1 MPKGSKRFASVTQN
15 TGFSQKKPR
24 LISRSTRELKPQISY
39 QIMNKDTYFGR
50 MLANR
55 YELCDL
61 VGEGAMGRVYRAK
74 DTVLGG
80 VTVAVKFLSHALLND
95 NMRERFER
103 EATISALLGEKSI
116 HVVRVKDYGVDEHNS
131 PFYVMEF
138 LSGDSINDLIA
149 YQPLPLNR
157 FLTLTRHVCL
167 GLESAHQGIYFNGEL
182 SHIIH
187 RDIKPSNIIVIQDPT
202 LGEAAKILDF
212 GIAKLVQ
219 ASANQTQSFM
229 GTLAYCSPE
238 QMEGKELDHRSDIY
252 SLGVMMYEMLTMDM
266 PLLPQNSSFGGWY
279 QAHHNFKPEPF
290 CDRLG
295 LPRELQDLVFS
306 CLAKEREERP
316 QSAREILDI
325 LERFESSP
333 KAYPTNPSLGQNSAS
348 EEKYKAEEDTV
359 DYQKSFE
366 DKTINAAS
374 STTDIC
380 LQTPWPANKP
390 LRKIVFSQL
399 IEPPLEEAPVLCVML
414 DQEGL
419 ENRISSTRYNQFL
432 YLNHPHPTL
441 LWITLLYNQKHG
453 PKWLPCYLDL
463 KSNKGQQITRALAR
477 EGNYRILLYAL
488 DKPQQCQHI
497 LKSTVND
504 RYRKMLS
511 QWANLSEVTRSV
523 GDLKMAKNVL
533 KQELEKHKDKI
544 LTKVKKSSL
553 TDANAGM

>member
-1 MPKGSKRFASVTQN
+1 
-15 TGFSQKKPR
+15 
-24 LISRSTRELKPQISY
+24 
-39 QIMNKDTYFGR
+39 MNKDTYFGR
-50 MLANR
+50 VLANR

-61 VGEGAMGRVYRAK
+61 VGEGAMGKVYRAK

-80 VTVAVKFLSHALLND
+80 VTVAVKFLSHALLNE

-138 LSGDSINDLIA
+138 LSGKSINDLIIHR
-149 YQPLPLNR
+149 PLPLDR

-182 SHIIH
+182 SRIIH

-238 QMEGKELDHRSDIY
+238 QMEGKELDPRSDIY

-290 CDRLG
+290 YNRLG
-295 LPRELQDLVFS
+295 LPQELQDLVFG
-306 CLAKEREERP
+306 CLAKTREDRP
-316 QSAREILDI
+316 QSAREILNI
-325 LERFESSP
+325 LEGFELSSRNYTTDS
-333 KAYPTNPSLGQNSAS
+333 YPEQNFVTAQRLKSHVGDPTQALPLQSRERLISTNSREQ
-348 EEKYKAEEDTV
+348 EDTV
-359 DYQKSFE
+359 EFQPAFE
-366 DKTINAAS
+366 DKTINSVS

-380 LQTPWPANKP
+380 LQTPWPTNKP
-390 LRKIVFSQL
+390 LRKIVFAQL
-399 IEPPLEEAPVLCVML
+399 VDTPLDEVAVLCVML
-414 DQEGL
+414 DQQGL
-419 ENRISSTRYNQFL
+419 EDRISSTRYNQFL

-441 LWITLLYNQKHG
+441 LWITLLYNREHG
-453 PKWLPCYLDL
+453 AKWLPCYLDL
-463 KSNKGQQITRALAR
+463 KSNKGQQITRALAK

-488 DKPQQCQHI
+488 DLPQQCQHI
-497 LKSTVND
+497 LNSTVSD
-504 RYRKMLS
+504 RYRKMLN
-511 QWANLSEVTRSV
+511 QWANISQVTRSV
-523 GDLKMAKNVL
+523 GDFKMAKAIL

-544 LTKVKKSSL
+544 LIKVKKSNL
-553 TDANAGM
+553 TDVNTKK

>member
-1 MPKGSKRFASVTQN
+1 
-15 TGFSQKKPR
+15 
-24 LISRSTRELKPQISY
+24 
-39 QIMNKDTYFGR
+39 MNKDTYFGR
-50 MLANR
+50 ILANR

-61 VGEGAMGRVYRAK
+61 VGEGAMGKVYRAK

-116 HVVRVKDYGVDEHNS
+116 HVVRVKDYGVDDHNS

-149 YQPLPLNR
+149 YQPLPLSR

-212 GIAKLVQ
+212 GIAKLIQ
-219 ASANQTQSFM
+219 ASSNQTQSFM

-238 QMEGKELDHRSDIY
+238 QMEGKELDNRSDIY

-295 LPRELQDLVFS
+295 LPKDLQDLVFG
-306 CLAKEREERP
+306 CLEKEREDRP
-316 QSAREILDI
+316 QSAREILTI
-325 LERFESSP
+325 LESLDSP
-333 KAYPTNPSLGQNSAS
+333 SKIHPSNPGFGQDFFVNTNARMQD
-348 EEKYKAEEDTV
+348 DTV
-359 DYQKSFE
+359 EYQQSV
-366 DKTINAAS
+366 DDRTINGS
-374 STTDIC
+374 SSITDIC
-380 LQTPWPANKP
+380 LQTSWPADKP

-399 IEPPLEEAPVLCVML
+399 IDTPLDELPVLFVML
-414 DQEGL
+414 DQEEL

-432 YLNHPHPTL
+432 YLAHPHPTL
-441 LWITLLYNQKHG
+441 LWITLLYNPKHG
-453 PKWLPCYLDL
+453 SKWLPCYLDL
-463 KSNKGQQITRALAR
+463 KSNKGQQITRALA
-477 EGNYRILLYAL
+477 EKGNYRILLYAL
-488 DKPQQCQHI
+488 DEPEQCQHI
-497 LKSTVND
+497 LQSTVSD
-504 RYRKMLS
+504 RYRKMLN
-511 QWANLSEVTRSV
+511 QWANMSQVTRSV
-523 GDLKMAKNVL
+523 GELKMSKSIL

-544 LTKVKKSSL
+544 LTKVKKSNL
-553 TDANAGM
+553 TDVNAKG